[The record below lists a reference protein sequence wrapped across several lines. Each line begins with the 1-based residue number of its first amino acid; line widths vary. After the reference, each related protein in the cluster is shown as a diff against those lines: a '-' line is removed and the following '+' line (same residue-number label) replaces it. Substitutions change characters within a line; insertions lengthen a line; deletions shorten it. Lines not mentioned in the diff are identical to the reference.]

1 MVIGNGVIGLSGED
15 PSTTTSLYVV
25 DPPAPLEG
33 TDKSRLSDEAL
44 DAGISNEPL
53 GVDVNIL
60 FMWSWSCLGLAAD
73 FDTFDPDYGSRPEL
87 RQ

>member
-1 MVIGNGVIGLSGED
+1 MLSVVIGNGVIGLFGED
-15 PSTTTSLYVV
+15 PSTTISLYFV

-60 FMWSWSCLGLAAD
+60 FMRS
-73 FDTFDPDYGSRPEL
+73 
-87 RQ
+87 

>member
-1 MVIGNGVIGLSGED
+1 M
-15 PSTTTSLYVV
+15 TTSLYVV

-60 FMWSWSCLGLAAD
+60 FMRS
-73 FDTFDPDYGSRPEL
+73 
-87 RQ
+87 

>member
-1 MVIGNGVIGLSGED
+1 MLSVVIGIED

-60 FMWSWSCLGLAAD
+60 FMRSWSCLGLAAD
-73 FDTFDPDYGSRPEL
+73 FDTFDPDYGSWPEL

>member
-1 MVIGNGVIGLSGED
+1 MGWLGD

-25 DPPAPLEG
+25 DPTAPLEG

-60 FMWSWSCLGLAAD
+60 FMRSWSGLGLAAD
-73 FDTFDPDYGSRPEL
+73 FDTFDPDFGSRPEL
-87 RQ
+87 GR